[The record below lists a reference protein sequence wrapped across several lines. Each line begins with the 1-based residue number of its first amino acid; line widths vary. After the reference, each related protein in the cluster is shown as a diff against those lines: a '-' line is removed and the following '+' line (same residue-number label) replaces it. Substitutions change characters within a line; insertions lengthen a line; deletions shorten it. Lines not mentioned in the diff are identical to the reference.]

1 MSRYIDADAL
11 IAELQKDEERFDK
24 EAEDCRKNSRNYTD
38 CYMQAMSSRADG
50 IRDAM
55 IEIYDAPSIDIV
67 RRKPVVGYEGYYEV
81 DMYGNV
87 YSVARTVQV
96 NDNGRIY
103 DKPVK
108 EKKLTASKHSC
119 GYRTVAL
126 TRNGKTEQ
134 QYIHRIVAEAY
145 IQNPQNL
152 PWINHKDED
161 KANNFVGNLEWC
173 TPLYNNTYNE
183 KNIKHSEKI
192 KGRSFTDE
200 HKERIRQS
208 NLGKHGQQRK
218 VICVDDGT
226 VFGSYNEAG
235 KHYGISPMT
244 VKSCC
249 ERKSKGK
256 VRTFRYADDFC
267 SYGEREGER

>member
-1 MSRYIDADAL
+1 MSRYVDADA
-11 IAELQKDEERFDK
+11 IKDKAWKAESEACFYALEDVVSVTDIDE
-24 EAEDCRKNSRNYTD
+24 
-38 CYMQAMSSRADG
+38 
-50 IRDAM
+50 
-55 IEIYDAPSIDIV
+55 APSIDIV

-145 IQNPQNL
+145 IPNPQNL
-152 PWINHKDED
+152 PYINHKDED
-161 KANNFVGNLEWC
+161 KTNNFVGNLEWC
-173 TPLYNNTYNE
+173 TASYNNTYNG
-183 KNIKHSEKI
+183 KNIKHSEKL
-192 KGRSFTDE
+192 KGRKFTEE
-200 HKERIRQS
+200 HKEKIRQS
-208 NLGKHGQQRK
+208 NIGKHHKG
-218 VICVDDGT
+218 
-226 VFGSYNEAG
+226 
-235 KHYGISPMT
+235 
-244 VKSCC
+244 
-249 ERKSKGK
+249 ERKES
-256 VRTFRYADDFC
+256 
-267 SYGEREGER
+267 E